1 MNILNT
7 TELNSCLSELNHLL
21 DDVRLL
27 EVYLKDN
34 DSYDVDNVINDI
46 QTINN
51 KLSTI
56 NSIGTKDVDD
66 LIYVCLGN
74 DYLEKFEETQD
85 NELIE
90 KHMHPT
96 GYKLIG
102 DSSIKNIS
110 IYIRNKYY
118 IRRF

>member
-56 NSIGTKDVDD
+56 IKKYGTKDVDD

-74 DYLEKFEETQD
+74 DYLEKFEETHKD
-85 NELIE
+85 KFELIE

-96 GYKLIG
+96 GYKLLAIVQ
-102 DSSIKNIS
+102 
-110 IYIRNKYY
+110 
-118 IRRF
+118 